1 MIPVLPH
8 ARAAVVATVLL
19 AAVGSNAFAAP
30 ASTPVVAPD
39 TDGPGSVSLVA
50 APELPLAGRTV
61 VIDAGHQLGNH
72 NYPRKIAKLVP
83 AGGFKKECNTTGT
96 ATNAGVPEATIAW
109 QVAQRLRARLVDLGA
124 DVVRTRTSNR
134 EDRWGPCI
142 DERGRR
148 GNAIGADLK
157 LSLHGDGSYVAHAHG
172 FHVIAPT
179 NRPRWT
185 GDIAKAS
192 VRLAR
197 DVRRALVAR
206 DLAVANYV
214 AGGDGLDRRGDLG
227 TLNLS
232 DVPTVMLEM
241 GNLRNRHDAHRL
253 TSSHGQ
259 RTYVRGL
266 VAAVERYLG

>member
-1 MIPVLPH
+1 MPVLPH
-8 ARAAVVATVLL
+8 ARAAVASTVLL
-19 AAVGSNAFAAP
+19 AAVGSNALAAP
-30 ASTPVVAPD
+30 ASTPVVAPATASPRRD
-39 TDGPGSVSLVA
+39 VMA
-50 APELPLAGRTV
+50 APRRRRSPGRTV

-72 NYPRKIAKLVP
+72 NYPRKIARLVP

-109 QVAQRLRARLVDLGA
+109 QVTQRLRARLVDLGA

-134 EDRWGPCI
+134 EDRWGPCV

-179 NRPRWT
+179 DRPRWT
-185 GDIAKAS
+185 HDIAPAS

-197 DVRRALVAR
+197 TVRRALRGAGTWPSPTTSPAATGSTAAATSAR
-206 DLAVANYV
+206 STSPTS
-214 AGGDGLDRRGDLG
+214 RR
-227 TLNLS
+227 
-232 DVPTVMLEM
+232 
-241 GNLRNRHDAHRL
+241 
-253 TSSHGQ
+253 
-259 RTYVRGL
+259 
-266 VAAVERYLG
+266 